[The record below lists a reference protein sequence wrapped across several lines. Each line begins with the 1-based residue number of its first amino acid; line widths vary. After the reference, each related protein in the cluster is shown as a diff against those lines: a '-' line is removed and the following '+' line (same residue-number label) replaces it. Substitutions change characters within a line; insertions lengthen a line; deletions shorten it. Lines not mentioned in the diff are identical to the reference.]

1 MEFTLP
7 PLSQQSFSRWYNKR
21 VPRTDNIEER
31 IVYPGTK
38 LQCTT
43 KSRDLRSEITAA
55 HIFITHEIGTNK
67 FYHKVL
73 GSNNAFATLP
83 KRLYSQCFHN
93 ISIHSIPHNNR
104 ITAILT
110 ENTSIVLPFIP
121 DDFVAQKRMKR
132 GSSSRKTRG
141 TAKKM
146 KTEAEAKS
154 TPVNEDRQP
163 YIGWVTQVLSP
174 NTDRCSDNGIDTFR
188 IMSYISAELK
198 LHNEQF
204 NRTLPNPFFECS
216 TIQEIQKNPDK
227 QLALTTVIQFMHH
240 YGRHFL

>member
-7 PLSQQSFSRWYNKR
+7 PLSQQSFSRWYDKK
-21 VPRTDNIEER
+21 VPRTDSIEER

-55 HIFITHEIGTNK
+55 HIFITHETGTNI

-73 GSNNAFATLP
+73 GSNNIFATLP

-104 ITAILT
+104 ITVRLT
-110 ENTSIVLPFIP
+110 ENTSIVLPYIP
-121 DDFVAQKRMKR
+121 DDFVTQKRMKR

-141 TAKKM
+141 TTKKI

-154 TPVNEDRQP
+154 APANEDRQP
-163 YIGWVTQVLSP
+163 YIGWVTRVMSP
-174 NTDRCSDNGIDTFR
+174 NTDRCSDNGIDAFR
-188 IMSYISAELK
+188 IMAYISAELK

-204 NRTLPNPFFECS
+204 DRTLPNPFLECS
-216 TIQEIQKNPDK
+216 TVQDIQKNPNK
-227 QLALTTVIQFMHH
+227 QLALTTIIQFMHH
-240 YGRHFL
+240 YGRHLF